1 MSAPRKTRRQ
11 VVNDKMRRRAVDACL
26 SAEHAHSGS
35 QPFSINALPDDECRA
50 AHALLYAAIA
60 HCLCAPGGRLP
71 KTLHWQGRRW
81 HLTEAGCGR
90 LEVSAYPGC
99 PGIVSMPGALL

>member
-1 MSAPRKTRRQ
+1 MIAPQKTRRQ
-11 VVNDKMRRRAVDACL
+11 VVADKMRRGAVDACR
-26 SAEHAHSGS
+26 SAEYAHIGKR
-35 QPFSINALPDDECRA
+35 PFCINALPDDQCRA

-60 HCLCAPGGRLP
+60 HCLCAPRNRLP

-81 HLTEAGCGR
+81 HLTADGCGR

>member
-1 MSAPRKTRRQ
+1 MSAPKKTRRQ
-11 VVNDKMRRRAVDACL
+11 VADDKMRRVAVDACIA
-26 SAEHAHSGS
+26 AEAAHDGNR
-35 QPFSINALPDDECRA
+35 PFSINALPDEQCRA

-60 HCLCAPGGRLP
+60 HYLYAPRTRPP
-71 KTLHWQGRRW
+71 KTLYWQGRRW
-81 HLTEAGCGR
+81 YFMDAGRGR

>member
-1 MSAPRKTRRQ
+1 MSAPKKTRRRA
-11 VVNDKMRRRAVDACL
+11 VGDKMRRDAVASCRFAEGARA
-26 SAEHAHSGS
+26 GNR
-35 QPFSINALPDDECRA
+35 PFSINALPDDECRA

-60 HCLCAPGGRLP
+60 HCLCAPRGRPP

-81 HLTEAGCGR
+81 HLTQAGCGR

-99 PGIVSMPGALL
+99 RGIVSMPGALL